1 MNTEFLI
8 IILLLGIQVVYFVFS
23 YRERRD
29 LLDRIMA
36 KNLEEYKDNIKPE
49 ENDFGKDD
57 PNLIDLDEA
66 KEEING

>member
-1 MNTEFLI
+1 MAEI
-8 IILLLGIQVVYFVFS
+8 IIIALLAVQIIMVVLN
-23 YRERRD
+23 YRERKD

-36 KNLEEYKDNIKPE
+36 KSFVEYKDNDKLE

-57 PNLIDLDEA
+57 PNIINLDEA